1 MVNTRNMVADNY
13 TPESVAEAV
22 RKYDGVRRK
31 QAIGS
36 LVRSLHIDNIDVVA
50 SYGEDA
56 AVIQNGRTA
65 LLLAADGIWN
75 KLMEVDPYW
84 AGYCAILVNV
94 HDIAAMG
101 GRPVAMVDV
110 LSASDDAI
118 MTEVSRGMHDAAVAF
133 DVPVVGGHLH
143 PDAPY
148 NVIDVSILGVAEL
161 ENIIYSSKAQPN
173 DAIIAAI
180 DLKGRIHPSAPMNW
194 DSVTMKTSDVL
205 RSQISVMKDLG
216 ERHLLTAGKDIS
228 NPGVIGTLG
237 MLIESSGVG
246 AVVDLTAIP
255 RPDLDALGITF
266 EQWVRMYPGMG
277 FIMTTNRSDVETV
290 CKKFRKTG
298 MAAQVIGTVTST
310 KKFTLVKGEQETVL
324 FNFCEEG
331 ITNI

>member
-1 MVNTRNMVADNY
+1 MVAERIMVTENY
-13 TPESVAEAV
+13 TPESVADAV
-22 RKYDGVRRK
+22 RQYDGVRRK
-31 QAIGS
+31 QEIGT
-36 LVRSLHIDNIDVVA
+36 LVKELNIDNLDVIA

-56 AVIQNGRTA
+56 AVIRNGHTA

-101 GRPVAMVDV
+101 GRSVAMVDV
-110 LSASDDAI
+110 LSASSDEL
-118 MTEVSRGMHDAAVAF
+118 MSEVSRGMRDAATAF

-143 PDAPY
+143 PDTPY

-161 ENIIYSSKAQPN
+161 ENIIYSSRAKPGN
-173 DAIIAAI
+173 AIIAAI
-180 DLKGRIHPSAPMNW
+180 DLNGRIHPSASMNW
-194 DSVTMKTSDVL
+194 DSVTMKTPAVL
-205 RSQISVMKDLG
+205 RTQLDVMKDLG
-216 ERHLLTAGKDIS
+216 EHHHLTAGKDIS

-237 MLIESSGVG
+237 MLIEASGVG

-277 FIMTTNRSDVETV
+277 FIMTADQSQVDAV
-290 CKKFRKTG
+290 CKKFSAAG
-298 MAAQVIGTVTST
+298 MEAQVIGIVNNTRQL
-310 KKFTLVKGEQETVL
+310 TLVKGEQQTVL
-324 FNFCEEG
+324 FDFCAEG

>member
-1 MVNTRNMVADNY
+1 MIADTY
-13 TPESVAEAV
+13 TPESVADAV

-56 AVIQNGRTA
+56 AVIQNGRSA

-84 AGYCAILVNV
+84 AGYCSILVNV

-110 LSASDDAI
+110 LSASNDEL
-118 MTEVSRGMHDAAVAF
+118 MTEVSRGMRDAAVAF

-161 ENIIYSSKAQPN
+161 ENVIYSSTARAG
-173 DAIIAAI
+173 DAIIAAV
-180 DLKGRIHPSAPMNW
+180 DLNGRIHPSAPMNW
-194 DSVTMKTSDVL
+194 DSVTMKTPGVL
-205 RSQISVMKDLG
+205 RAQIAVMKDLG
-216 ERHLLTAGKDIS
+216 EHHNLTAGKDIS

-237 MLIESSGVG
+237 MLIESSGAG

-255 RPDLDALGITF
+255 CPDLDALGISF

-277 FIMTTNRSDVETV
+277 FVMTADPSQVETV
-290 CKKFRKTG
+290 CKKFRTAG
-298 MAAQVIGTVTST
+298 MAAQVIGTVNAT
-310 KKFTLVKGEQETVL
+310 KKLTLVKGDQETVL
-324 FNFCEEG
+324 FNFCAEG